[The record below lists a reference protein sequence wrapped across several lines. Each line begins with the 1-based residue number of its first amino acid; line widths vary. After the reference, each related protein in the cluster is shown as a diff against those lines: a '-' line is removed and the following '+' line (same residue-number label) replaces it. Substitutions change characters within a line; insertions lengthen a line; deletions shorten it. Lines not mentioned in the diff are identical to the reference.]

1 MPYAGVKKGN
11 DSKSVTVYVTG
22 LTEIRGIA
30 ASTSSTANRAL
41 EISAENVADGTVAYA
56 FADNAPN
63 TSSVATLALDPEAQ
77 YIVSFAGVDEAHEK
91 GDDVALFG
99 IWFLKD
105 VTTTG
110 VKDINANADIEGL
123 TNGEVYNLNGVRVRE
138 AGQGIGGLKKG
149 VYLMKNGKKV
159 VVK

>member
-1 MPYAGVKKGN
+1 ME
-11 DSKSVTVYVTG
+11 
-22 LTEIRGIA
+22 L
-30 ASTSSTANRAL
+30 
-41 EISAENVADGTVAYA
+41 SAENVADGTIAYA
-56 FADNAPN
+56 YADNAPN

-77 YIVSFAGVDEAHEK
+77 YIVSFAGVDDAHEN
-91 GDDVALFG
+91 GGDVALFG

-105 VTTTG
+105 ATATG
-110 VKDINANADIEGL
+110 VKDINANADIESL

-138 AGQGIGGLKKG
+138 AGQGLNGLKKG

>member
-1 MPYAGVKKGN
+1 M
-11 DSKSVTVYVTG
+11 
-22 LTEIRGIA
+22 
-30 ASTSSTANRAL
+30 
-41 EISAENVADGTVAYA
+41 ISAENAADGTVSTVI
-56 FADNAPN
+56 ADNAPN
-63 TSSVATLALDPEAQ
+63 TSSFATLALDPEAE
-77 YIVSFAGVDEAHEK
+77 YIVDFIGLDETHE
-91 GDDVALFG
+91 GGGDVALFG

-105 VTTTG
+105 ATATG
-110 VKDINANADIEGL
+110 VKDINANADIESL